1 MKPKYNLLIKLNT
14 FENLM
19 VRLGDGLR
27 LVLLAYKKIA
37 NDNDNMITN
46 EDLLYN
52 ILTDYS
58 TFTGKVSI
66 AHFNTYISEYLLTGD
81 IPDMPK
87 EEFSSSQLSYYTCLD
102 EYIFADSLVSLS
114 MLKYFYFELWDIL
127 VEQALK
133 NMNNK
138 NSSYDLK
145 IPFKKFST
153 FYKNRAYNQKYDK
166 DDICA
171 KFLNDLDSFLEYN
184 HILKL
189 KDFEV
194 DEETYDLT
202 IPIQFKFAYLEKY

>member
-1 MKPKYNLLIKLNT
+1 MKPKYNLLIKLNA

-114 MLKYFYFELWDIL
+114 MLKYFHFELWDIL

>member
-27 LVLLAYKKIA
+27 LILLAYKKIA
-37 NDNDNMITN
+37 NDNDNMIIN

-66 AHFNTYISEYLLTGD
+66 THFNTYISEYLLTGD

-87 EEFSSSQLSYYTCLD
+87 EDFSPSQLSYYTCLD

-114 MLKYFYFELWDIL
+114 MFNYFYFELWNIL

-145 IPFKKFST
+145 IPFKKFSK

-171 KFLNDLDSFLEYN
+171 KFLNDLDAFLEYN

-202 IPIQFKFAYLEKY
+202 IPIRFKFTYLEKY